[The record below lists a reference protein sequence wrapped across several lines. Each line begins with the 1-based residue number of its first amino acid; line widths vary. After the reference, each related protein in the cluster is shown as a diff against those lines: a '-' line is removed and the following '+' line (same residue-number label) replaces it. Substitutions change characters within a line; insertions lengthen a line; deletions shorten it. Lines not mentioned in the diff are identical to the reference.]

1 MLLVQDRCW
10 TELLLLILEMDELL
24 LLLKGLLLRAA
35 GITSHHLHG
44 SDLLLE
50 RLLGIVT
57 SIE

>member
-10 TELLLLILEMDELL
+10 TELLMLILEMDELL

-50 RLLGIVT
+50 
-57 SIE
+57 